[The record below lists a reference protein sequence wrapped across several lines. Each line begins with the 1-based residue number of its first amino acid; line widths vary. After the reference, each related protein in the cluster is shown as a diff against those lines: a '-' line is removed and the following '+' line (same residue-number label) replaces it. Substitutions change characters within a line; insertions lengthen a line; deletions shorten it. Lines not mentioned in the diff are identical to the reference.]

1 MEETLESRYS
11 FFFDYIYYRIIQ
23 VYFKWDGRNGATAL
37 IGVVMI
43 QTLLILDAIAFITRL
58 LLNRE
63 ETVYYANT
71 GKWFAIL
78 LFIILM
84 IYNYS
89 KYQGRYNKLR
99 LFWKNEDK
107 VTRIGKGILVLLSLI
122 VPWAPL
128 ILIGIFM

>member
-1 MEETLESRYS
+1 MNKPIESTYP
-11 FFFDYIYYRIIQ
+11 FFFDYIYYRVIQ

-43 QTLLILDAIAFITRL
+43 QTLLILDVIAFVTRL
-58 LLNRE
+58 FLSRQ

-84 IYNYS
+84 FYNYS

-99 LFWKNEDK
+99 LFWKNEDRA
-107 VTRIGKGILVLLSLI
+107 TRIRKGILVLLALI
-122 VPWAPL
+122 VPWMPL
-128 ILIGIFM
+128 VLIGIFM